1 MRCGLEALVHLD
13 EDQRHWTALTRVAS
27 ASSFV
32 MHCDP
37 CLDVCR
43 RSDVQGLIGAANNV
57 DEGHTTTMQWIGKE
71 DKALRLAT
79 LAQGIRPAWRKDL
92 GLP

>member
-1 MRCGLEALVHLD
+1 MRCGFEGLVHLD

-57 DEGHTTTMQWIGKE
+57 DEGHTTKE